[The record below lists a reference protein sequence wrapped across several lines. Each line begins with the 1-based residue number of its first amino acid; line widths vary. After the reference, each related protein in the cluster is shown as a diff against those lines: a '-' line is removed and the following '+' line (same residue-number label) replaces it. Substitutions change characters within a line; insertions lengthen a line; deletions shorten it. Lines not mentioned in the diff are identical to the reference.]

1 MRKIFK
7 GIKKSWE
14 QALPRMMLLG
24 ELRQMI
30 ELLKEYLIEDALVII
45 PALMILGKIIKDT
58 PKIEDWL
65 IPYILLGFGIVF
77 AVGMIGF
84 SFDSV
89 IQGILVSGAAVFG
102 NQLYKQ
108 GKNRNDD

>member
-1 MRKIFK
+1 MKEIFND
-7 GIKKSWE
+7 IKESLE
-14 QALPRMMLLG
+14 QALSRMMRLG
-24 ELRQMI
+24 ELRQMV
-30 ELLKEYLIEDALVII
+30 EYLKDYLIEDALVII

-58 PKIEDWL
+58 PRIEDWL

-89 IQGILVSGAAVFG
+89 IQGILVSGAAVFS

-108 GKNRNDD
+108 VKNRDEG